1 MKSCPLRKFLL
12 PLLTAAGLLA
22 SLPAAADLVVV
33 VNPKSGVERLSR
45 DEVINIFLGRYRQLP
60 SGISAQPV
68 DMPASQPEKS
78 LMYRLLVGKD
88 LDQIASYWS
97 RLVFSGRTS
106 PPVQATSTEEL
117 IRFVAANRGAVGYL
131 DRSRVDSRL
140 RIVLELQ

>member
-1 MKSCPLRKFLL
+1 MKSPALHHL
-12 PLLTAAGLLA
+12 LLTLLTTAGLLMA
-22 SLPAAADLVVV
+22 LPAAAELVVV
-33 VNPKSGVERLSR
+33 VNPKSGVEHLSR

-106 PPVQATSTEEL
+106 PPVQAASTEEVL
-117 IRFVAANRGAVGYL
+117 RFVAANRGAVGYV
-131 DRSRVDSRL
+131 DHSRVDNRV
-140 RIVLELQ
+140 RVALEIQ